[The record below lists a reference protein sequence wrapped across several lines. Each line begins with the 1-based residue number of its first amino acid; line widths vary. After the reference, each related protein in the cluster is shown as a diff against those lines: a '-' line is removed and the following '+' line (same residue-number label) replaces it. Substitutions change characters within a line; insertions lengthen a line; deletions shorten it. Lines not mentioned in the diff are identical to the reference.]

1 MHTEPLK
8 VLHVIARMNI
18 GGTSKYL
25 ITLLP
30 KLNSENCKTLLLTGD
45 VQLGELENHEL
56 QILNFKRIKSLG
68 RRVRLVSDL
77 KSYFAIRRVIDEF
90 KPTIIHSHTF
100 KAGLLCRL
108 MYFKIPKVHTF
119 HGHLLTDPEFSKNAK
134 RIIVLIEKILALTN
148 QILIVTGE
156 RVAAELLEKGIGS
169 PRKYKSIPGEVD
181 SLDLESR
188 QAARLKLGLTDEF
201 TILWVARL
209 AKVKNPNLLADV
221 ARLLPNCTF
230 LMVGDGNEMETLKA
244 TAPSNLKI
252 LGFVDVKEI
261 LSAGDVFLSTSSN
274 EGFPYSLVEAQMAGL
289 PIVAVNVGA
298 IQEIVTD
305 GVDGYLVSQSSE
317 EIALRIRELLANP
330 NLLESMSLSAKK
342 SAESRSRVQYLVVN
356 HLEVYKTILE
366 QDRR

>member
-8 VLHVIARMNI
+8 ILHVIARMNI
-18 GGTSKYL
+18 GGTSRYL

-30 KLNSENCKTLLLTGD
+30 KLNSENSKTLLLTGN
-45 VQLGELENHEL
+45 VQLGELENPEL
-56 QILNFKRIKSLG
+56 QILNFKRIESLG

-77 KSYFAIRRVIDEF
+77 KSYFAIRKVINEF

-108 MYFKIPKVHTF
+108 MYFKIPKIHTF
-119 HGHLLTDPEFSKNAK
+119 HGHLLTDPEFSKNAR
-134 RIIVLIEKILALTN
+134 RIIILIEKTLALTN
-148 QILIVTGE
+148 QFLIVTGKQ
-156 RVAAELLEKGIGS
+156 VAVELLEKGIGS

-181 SLDLESR
+181 SLVLGSR

-230 LMVGDGNEMETLKA
+230 LMAGDGNEMETLKA

-261 LSAGDVFLSTSSN
+261 LSAGDIFLSTSSN

-298 IQEIVTD
+298 IQEIVRE

-317 EIALRIRELLANP
+317 QIALRIRELLANP
-330 NLLESMSLSAKK
+330 KLLESMSLNAKK
-342 SAESRSRVQYLVVN
+342 SAESRSRVQNLVEN
-356 HLEVYKTILE
+356 HLEIYKTILQ
-366 QDRR
+366 QDHR